1 VAAALRAPDAP
12 GARRAIADT
21 IRRGN
26 DGVER
31 LPGKHGQNRRFEP
44 IVVMVDDTPGQ
55 LGRLFGELG
64 ELDVNVEDLRL
75 EHSPGAQFGLAE
87 ISVAP
92 TAVRRAID
100 GLEARGWKIAS
111 TTND

>member
-1 VAAALRAPDAP
+1 
-12 GARRAIADT
+12 
-21 IRRGN
+21 
-26 DGVER
+26 
-31 LPGKHGQNRRFEP
+31 
-44 IVVMVDDTPGQ
+44 MVDDTPGQ

-75 EHSPGAQFGLAE
+75 EHSR
-87 ISVAP
+87 AP
-92 TAVRRAID
+92 SSDSPRSASSRRAVRRAVD